1 MDTRS
6 NTDPG
11 SKIGLN
17 AAVSSGAGCDWLFL
31 RAEPLVVVFRGHRS
45 RLFRL
50 RLRSV
55 HRLRLLFGGLLFG
68 SFRCGLFRHLRLFGG
83 LRLFLGGRVSRIVSL
98 VNVAPV
104 LSPVSFLSGRATA
117 IGVLGRALN
126 SLSTGIRLFLLPSWD
141 ASKGRAAV
149 SVETAATSASV
160 AAASA
165 ESAASASISASAS
178 ACAAASANRS
188 RGLSAA
194 TTVSLNQGDRG
205 ECIFEFRLVGMLRR
219 EGLTF
224 RLVQSI
230 GTVR

>member
-1 MDTRS
+1 MVCSCLARPPLDTRS

-17 AAVSSGAGCDWLFL
+17 AAVSSGAGCDWLFCG
-31 RAEPLVVVFRGHRS
+31 RNRS
-45 RLFRL
+45 SSSSAVTVPGC
-50 RLRSV
+50 SV
-55 HRLRLLFGGLLFG
+55 
-68 SFRCGLFRHLRLFGG
+68 CGCVACIGFDCCSAGCCSA
-83 LRLFLGGRVSRIVSL
+83 VSDVGCSAICDCSADCVCSWADASAAL
-98 VNVAPV
+98 SALSTLPV

-165 ESAASASISASAS
+165 ESATSASISASAS

-194 TTVSLNQGDRG
+194 TTVS
-205 ECIFEFRLVGMLRR
+205 
-219 EGLTF
+219 
-224 RLVQSI
+224 
-230 GTVR
+230 